1 MALVNR
7 KWSRRIFA
15 LGWET
20 VKRDREKGRGIFE
33 THKRRQRH
41 KGID

>member
-15 LGWET
+15 LGGET
-20 VKRDREKGRGIFE
+20 VKRDREKVKI
-33 THKRRQRH
+33 HKLDELQ
-41 KGID
+41 GPSGA

>member
-20 VKRDREKGRGIFE
+20 VRRDREKVKI
-33 THKRRQRH
+33 HKLDELQ
-41 KGID
+41 GSSGA